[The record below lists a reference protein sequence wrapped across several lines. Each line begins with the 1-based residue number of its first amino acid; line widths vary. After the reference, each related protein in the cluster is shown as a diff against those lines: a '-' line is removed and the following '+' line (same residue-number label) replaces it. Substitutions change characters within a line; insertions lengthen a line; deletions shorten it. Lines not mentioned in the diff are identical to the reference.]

1 MPTAGKPTNRRRV
14 CYTNGLRQNAPVAQL
29 DRASASG
36 AIQKLGSPQPTP
48 TNRCKSGSAVF
59 LTGRSRPIETT
70 FCGIRCTLMHTAPSA
85 PEWEV
90 SSQFDT
96 RAGRCTTRLIVLHH
110 RLTVLVGGP
119 PLSTVVSMATTDRYR
134 PGIGGPG

>member
-59 LTGRSRPIETT
+59 LTGRSRPIEGA
-70 FCGIRCTLMHTAPSA
+70 FCGIRCTLLHTAPSA
-85 PEWEV
+85 PEREV
-90 SSQFDT
+90 SSQRHEGWSGT
-96 RAGRCTTRLIVLHH
+96 VYCTVPRIAARAVR
-110 RLTVLVGGP
+110 GP
-119 PLSTVVSMATTDRYR
+119 PQMISSC
-134 PGIGGPG
+134 P